1 MTAKI
6 IATTVLEQETVYQG
20 ATDADRRV
28 LALQEPI
35 DVSSLIREVIEDT
48 TQRASIWDGGD
59 GPTLGLRA
67 GELSL
72 PVDLSGRAAND
83 GGAVTDDSDGKVI
96 AAAIGTS
103 AGATGSTVEASPA
116 PTTKVFTVVSAAGL
130 AATKMVLVDCGANGH
145 RAAAIRE
152 IDGAEVTLD
161 TPLPAAPGTAAAV
174 YGGVTYTPSE
184 TRTTYNV
191 KIHQDNDALGW
202 EVKGVHFV
210 PEFSQLG
217 AGEGKARLTLKG
229 TIGDWANM
237 ASTLASQG
245 PPDTFTRPGV
255 VQDEGW
261 FVLTDGTD
269 AISCIV
275 SSVQMSNLLTQM
287 RRKDACKANCVGTP
301 EVMPSMD
308 KSLVA
313 ELWQPTG
320 ATADPIAQLRTWFA
334 AGTKLKLLYQI
345 GEQPADCIA
354 FYFPAVVISQ
364 EPVPSDKDGLVAI
377 PAAFKITID
386 RADTVFTRPWYFA
399 RF

>member
-6 IATTVLEQETVYQG
+6 LATTILEQETAYMG
-20 ATDADRRV
+20 ATDADPRV

-48 TQRASIWDGGD
+48 TQRASVWDGGD

-67 GELSL
+67 GEISL
-72 PVDLSGRAAND
+72 PVDLSGLAENT
-83 GGAVTDDSDGKVI
+83 GGAVTDDDDGKII

-103 AGATGSTVEASPA
+103 SGATGSTAA
-116 PTTKVFTVVSAAGL
+116 AGWTTKVGSVASAAGL
-130 AATKMVLVDCGANGH
+130 AATELVLVDCGADGH
-145 RAAAIRE
+145 RAAAIQE
-152 IDGAEVTLD
+152 IDTLELTLA
-161 TPLPAAPGTAAAV
+161 TPLPSAPAEAAKV

-184 TRTTYNV
+184 TRKTYNV
-191 KIHQDNDALGW
+191 KIHEDNDALGW
-202 EVKGVHFV
+202 EVKGVHFT
-210 PEFSQLG
+210 PEFTQLG

-229 TIGDWANM
+229 TIGDWVNE
-237 ASTLASQG
+237 ASTLATDD

-255 VQDEGW
+255 IQDEGW
-261 FVLTDGTD
+261 FVLTDGST

-301 EVMPSMD
+301 EIMPSMD

-320 ATADPIAQLRTWFA
+320 ATTDPIAQLRTWFA

-345 GEQPADCIA
+345 GEQPTDCIA
-354 FYFPAVVISQ
+354 FFFPAVVISQ
-364 EPVPSDKDGLVAI
+364 EPVPTDKDGLVAI
-377 PAAFKITID
+377 PATFKVTLD
-386 RADTVFTRPWYFA
+386 RTDTVFTRPWYFA